1 MTKCG
6 PFPNWPPPRAFLGDV
21 EIAISFLPV
30 LISLLSQRL
39 RREVQLSSPLLLR
52 YRDGQLLSTGRN
64 GSDRYEGATVDRPSL
79 IIRSVSKE
87 DIGDYACFLEN
98 EVGVGESRN
107 MTTLEA
113 FCE

>member
-1 MTKCG
+1 M
-6 PFPNWPPPRAFLGDV
+6 
-21 EIAISFLPV
+21 
-30 LISLLSQRL
+30 ISLLSPQK
-39 RREVQLSSPLLLR
+39 RREVQWSSHSSPSLCFLLR
-52 YRDGQLLSTGRN
+52 YRDGQLLPTGRN

-79 IIRSVSKE
+79 IIRSVAKE
-87 DIGDYACFLEN
+87 DIGDYACVLEN

>member
-1 MTKCG
+1 M
-6 PFPNWPPPRAFLGDV
+6 
-21 EIAISFLPV
+21 
-30 LISLLSQRL
+30 
-39 RREVQLSSPLLLR
+39 SSPLSLLLLR

-64 GSDRYEGATVDRPSL
+64 GSSSDRYEGATVDRPSL

-113 FCE
+113 FCEFIT

>member
-1 MTKCG
+1 M
-6 PFPNWPPPRAFLGDV
+6 
-21 EIAISFLPV
+21 
-30 LISLLSQRL
+30 
-39 RREVQLSSPLLLR
+39 SSPLSLLLLR

-64 GSDRYEGATVDRPSL
+64 GSSDRYEGATVDRPSL

-113 FCE
+113 FCEFIT

>member
-1 MTKCG
+1 MGT
-6 PFPNWPPPRAFLGDV
+6 
-21 EIAISFLPV
+21 EIEISFLPV
-30 LISLLSQRL
+30 LISLLSQK
-39 RREVQLSSPLLLR
+39 RRSAIVIPLFVLLR
-52 YRDGQLLSTGRN
+52 YRDGQLLPTGRN

-98 EVGVGESRN
+98 EVGVGEARN